1 MIALSLALAL
11 SATPVPASAQPPQQG
26 AAAAPA
32 DPAERF
38 KALFTEGELLFG
50 KGDAAGAVRA
60 FREADRI
67 RQTPEVA
74 WDLARC
80 HQKLG
85 EPAMVA
91 YYYRQYLRRAP
102 KAQDALEVA
111 ETLGNLLEHA
121 EAEGQGLLEL
131 EGVEPGTVELE
142 AGRMGGGLPQAAFL
156 PPGDYAGQVRFS
168 AGTQTFIA
176 SLLTGKVT
184 TLNMAPPAAN
194 VAAPAGW
201 APSADLARVQERGAA
216 QRTRR
221 FVHDASLVGLGVGA
235 VGLAVGGAFGVL
247 SQVDRQSLANG
258 PGVLTVSEGRALAA
272 QSADRG
278 MLASIMLVTSGAAT
292 AVCAATFLFTLPEP
306 PARAG
311 GK

>member
-1 MIALSLALAL
+1 MIALTLLLAL
-11 SATPVPASAQPPQQG
+11 SATPPPAQ
-26 AAAAPA
+26 APA
-32 DPAERF
+32 QAVAPALPPEEAERF
-38 KALFTEGELLFG
+38 KALFTEGEQLFG

-80 HQKLG
+80 HEKLR
-85 EPAMVA
+85 EPALVA

-102 KAQDALEVA
+102 GAHDALEVA

-121 EAEGQGLLEL
+121 EGEGQGLLEL
-131 EGVEPGTVELE
+131 EGSEPGAVELE
-142 AGRMGGGLPQAAFL
+142 AGRVSGGLPQAAFL
-156 PPGDYAGQVRFS
+156 PPGDYAGQVRFTS
-168 AGTQTFIA
+168 GTQTFIV
-176 SLLTGKVT
+176 SMLTGKVT
-184 TLNMAPPAAN
+184 TLHLAPPAAN

-221 FVHDASLVGLGVGA
+221 LVHDGSLWALGAGV
-235 VGLAVGGAFGVL
+235 VGLAAGGAFGVL
-247 SQVDRQSLANG
+247 SLVDRQSLANG
-258 PGVLTVSEGRALAA
+258 PGVLTVSEGQALASQA
-272 QSADRG
+272 ADRG
-278 MLASIMLVTSGAAT
+278 MVASVLLVAGGAVT
-292 AVCAATFLFTLPEP
+292 AVGAATFLFTLPEL